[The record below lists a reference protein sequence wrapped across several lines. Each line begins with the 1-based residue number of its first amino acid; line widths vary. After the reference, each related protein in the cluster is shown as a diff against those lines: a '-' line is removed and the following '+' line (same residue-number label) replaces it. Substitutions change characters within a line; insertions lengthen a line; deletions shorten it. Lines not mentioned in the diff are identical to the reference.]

1 MNDLI
6 KLLLGAEI
14 SKESIENIKS
24 QLEEIEKTSS
34 AIKIKIDIDKNMLKD
49 ISDLNK
55 RLDEIIKTNTKV
67 DSSNFKDMAT
77 DVSLA
82 DKALSDFKITTTKT
96 FKDADD
102 KVYKHTETV
111 KQFGEAT
118 TKVYEDIEKKK
129 LKTTIIDDKTE
140 QENAKRKLKNA
151 KEELNLINQMADA
164 REKSNLRAIEE
175 TKKLEETQAKYSN
188 KAKDDDYKQRLKNE
202 EILQKKKQE
211 ASDYA
216 RQLAY
221 EEEQERLKVT
231 TDIQARI
238 ERMITNSNENI
249 AQQQARMNKEDA
261 HKNEAMWVKLLDEQ
275 AVKAKTLKGVYSELI
290 GEQKNA
296 SNIAKILS
304 EEYGGLEVRGMSLN
318 KVNGQYSVTLKQS
331 AKENLVL
338 KGTIDQVTGA
348 LRVQSEQV
356 VQARNVQLGFWEQMK
371 IALERVPKLQMGT
384 LNFL

>member
-34 AIKIKIDIDKNMLKD
+34 AIKIKIDIDKNILKD

-55 RLDEIIKTNTKV
+55 RLDTIIKTNTKF

-77 DVSLA
+77 DISLA

>member
-1 MNDLI
+1 
-6 KLLLGAEI
+6 
-14 SKESIENIKS
+14 
-24 QLEEIEKTSS
+24 
-34 AIKIKIDIDKNMLKD
+34 MLKD

-55 RLDEIIKTNTKV
+55 RLDAIIKTNTEV

-77 DVSLA
+77 DVGLA

>member
-6 KLLLGAEI
+6 RLLLEAEI

-34 AIKIKIDIDKNMLKD
+34 AIKIKIDIDKNILKD

-55 RLDEIIKTNTKV
+55 RLDTIIKTNTKV
-67 DSSNFKDMAT
+67 DSSNFKSMAT
-77 DVSLA
+77 DISLA

-102 KVYKHTETV
+102 KVYKHTETI

-140 QENAKRKLKNA
+140 QENVKRKIKNA
-151 KEELNLINQMADA
+151 KEELDLINKMADA
-164 REKSNLRAIEE
+164 REKSNLHAIESA
-175 TKKLEETQAKYSN
+175 KKLEETQAKYSN

-202 EILQKKKQE
+202 EILQKKRQE

-221 EEEQERLKVT
+221 EDEQERLKVT

-249 AQQQARMNKEDA
+249 AQQQSRMNKEDA
-261 HKNEAMWVKLLDEQ
+261 HKNEAMWVKLLEEQ

-296 SNIAKILS
+296 SNVAKVLS

>member
-55 RLDEIIKTNTKV
+55 RLDAIIKTNTEV

-77 DVSLA
+77 DVGLA

>member
-1 MNDLI
+1 MDDLV

-24 QLEEIEKTSS
+24 QLKEIEKTSG
-34 AIKIKIDIDKNMLKD
+34 AIKIKIDIDENMLKD

-55 RLDEIIKTNTKV
+55 RLDAIIKTNTEV

-77 DVSLA
+77 DVGLA

>member
-55 RLDEIIKTNTKV
+55 RLDEIIKTNTEV

-77 DVSLA
+77 DVGLA

>member
-6 KLLLGAEI
+6 RLLLEAEI

-34 AIKIKIDIDKNMLKD
+34 AIKIKIDIDKNILKD

-55 RLDEIIKTNTKV
+55 RLDTIIKTNTKL
-67 DSSNFKDMAT
+67 DSSNFKSMAT
-77 DVSLA
+77 DISLA

-96 FKDADD
+96 FKDAND
-102 KVYKHTETV
+102 KVYKHAETV

-118 TKVYEDIEKKK
+118 TKVYDDIEKKK

-140 QENAKRKLKNA
+140 QENAKRKIKNA
-151 KEELNLINQMADA
+151 KEELNLINKMADA
-164 REKSNLRAIEE
+164 REKSNLHAIEE
-175 TKKLEETQAKYSN
+175 AKKLEETQAKYSN
-188 KAKDDDYKQRLKNE
+188 KAKDDDYKQQLKNE

-221 EEEQERLKVT
+221 EEEQERLKIT
-231 TDIQARI
+231 TDIQNRI
-238 ERMITNSNENI
+238 ERMITDSNENI

-261 HKNEAMWVKLLDEQ
+261 HKNETMWVKLLEEQ

-296 SNIAKILS
+296 SNIAKVLS

-331 AKENLVL
+331 AKENLIL

>member
-55 RLDEIIKTNTKV
+55 RLDEIIKVNTKV